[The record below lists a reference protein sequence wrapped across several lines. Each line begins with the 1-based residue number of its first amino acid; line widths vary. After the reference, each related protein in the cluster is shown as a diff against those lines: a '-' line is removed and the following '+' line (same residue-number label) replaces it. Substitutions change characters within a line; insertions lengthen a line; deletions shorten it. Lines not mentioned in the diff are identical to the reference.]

1 MKHLSW
7 ITLGAQ
13 FPMLFGHFALIQLHS
28 VTNLHVVTSVIYR
41 NQRCF
46 SDHPHHTLF
55 LDIFT
60 ALINNRLGCRS
71 VFMSMMLYS
80 SVYDAA
86 DIPASV
92 VMDYCRLVLFV
103 FSDWLEKSSS
113 DSVLRVLNCLR
124 LLIRDPLHQVRSKIS
139 V

>member
-13 FPMLFGHFALIQLHS
+13 FPMLSGNFALILLHFVTNFHVVNS
-28 VTNLHVVTSVIYR
+28 VTYI

-46 SDHPHHTLF
+46 SDQPHHTLF

-80 SVYDAA
+80 VYDAA
-86 DIPASV
+86 DL
-92 VMDYCRLVLFV
+92 YQLV
-103 FSDWLEKSSS
+103 
-113 DSVLRVLNCLR
+113 CLW
-124 LLIRDPLHQVRSKIS
+124 ITVD
-139 V
+139 

>member
-13 FPMLFGHFALIQLHS
+13 FPMLSGNFALILLHFVTNFHVVNS
-28 VTNLHVVTSVIYR
+28 VTYI

-46 SDHPHHTLF
+46 SDQPHHTLF

-71 VFMSMMLYS
+71 VFLSMMLY

-86 DIPASV
+86 DL
-92 VMDYCRLVLFV
+92 YQLV
-103 FSDWLEKSSS
+103 
-113 DSVLRVLNCLR
+113 CLW
-124 LLIRDPLHQVRSKIS
+124 ITVD
-139 V
+139 